1 MIYEKTESF
10 RGEPRRA
17 MEFIGSAM
25 TTAGLRIESRTDS
38 SLRVTGPR
46 WFVSGG
52 KGNTLGAVTNLEV
65 NASAGSLS
73 ARADLSIIDR
83 ALLLAG
89 GFVGI
94 FMIVLAIVAVYLPT
108 GRSLPIRL
116 LMMDGPMLLAGLLP
130 LPFARKFALRRIC
143 RAIDTLLHNAAAL
156 ST

>member
-1 MIYEKTESF
+1 MIYESKESF

-38 SLRVTGPR
+38 SMRVTGPR

-52 KGNTLGAVTNLEV
+52 KGNTLGAITNLEV

-73 ARADLSIIDR
+73 ARADLGIFNRIF
-83 ALLLAG
+83 LLAG
-89 GFVGI
+89 GVVVIALI
-94 FMIVLAIVAVYLPT
+94 FLALLAVYIPI

-116 LMMDGPMLLAGLLP
+116 LIMDGPMLLAGLLP
-130 LPFARKFALRRIC
+130 LPFARKYALGRLC
-143 RAIDTLLHNAAAL
+143 RAIDTLLHNAAAMA
-156 ST
+156 S